1 MFKLRV
7 KSVLAGSVLALA
19 ANSALADKSD
29 DTLRIGWG
37 GDGVMVNADNYYG
50 ATRAGI
56 WFTKMVWD
64 TLIERDAAT
73 GEYKVSRCL

>member
-1 MFKLRV
+1 
-7 KSVLAGSVLALA
+7 
-19 ANSALADKSD
+19 
-29 DTLRIGWG
+29 
-37 GDGVMVNADNYYG
+37 MVNADNYYG